1 MSWILLI
8 FAGVLEIFW
17 AIEMKYSNGFT
28 VIMPTILT
36 IIGYIASAVFLSLA
50 IRKLPLGTAYAAWT
64 GIGIIGTSVLGVFLF
79 KERLT
84 LPQVI
89 CILLIVAGIMGLR
102 LLGEN

>member
-1 MSWILLI
+1 MNWILLLI
-8 FAGVLEIFW
+8 AGVLEIFW
-17 AIEMKYSNGFT
+17 AVEMKYSNGFT
-28 VIMPTILT
+28 VILPTILT
-36 IIGYIASAVFLSLA
+36 IVGYIASAVFLSLA

-84 LPQVI
+84 LPQIV
-89 CILLIVAGIMGLR
+89 CIFLIVAGIMGLR